1 MQDALAV
8 LDAAGSEEA
17 AVIGLND
24 GTLIAMLLAAGFP
37 QRCRSL
43 VLFTPTAA
51 HTHAGGMPME
61 VIDAV
66 LEQIRSD
73 AEEGRSGV
81 EMLAPSRAGDER
93 FSQQLA
99 RLQRNSVRPGAMAH
113 YYRQTMEADIR
124 DVLPTIQTPALLLN
138 RSDNRIV
145 AVELTRDASSLIPGS
160 KLVELPGTDHLA
172 FSEGIDAL
180 LDEIEEFITG
190 SRTGADRA

>member
-1 MQDALAV
+1 M

-24 GTLIAMLLAAGFP
+24 GTLIAMLLAVAFP

-43 VLFTPTAA
+43 VLFSPTAA

-61 VIDAV
+61 VIEAV

-81 EMLAPSRAGDER
+81 EILAPSRAEDER

-113 YYRQTMEADIR
+113 YYRQTMQADIR
-124 DVLPTIQTPALLLN
+124 DVLPRIRTPRCYSTA
-138 RSDNRIV
+138 
-145 AVELTRDASSLIPGS
+145 AA
-160 KLVELPGTDHLA
+160 
-172 FSEGIDAL
+172 
-180 LDEIEEFITG
+180 TG
-190 SRTGADRA
+190 SWLQSSRGTSRHLSPIPSSWSCPVPTTSRSRRTSML